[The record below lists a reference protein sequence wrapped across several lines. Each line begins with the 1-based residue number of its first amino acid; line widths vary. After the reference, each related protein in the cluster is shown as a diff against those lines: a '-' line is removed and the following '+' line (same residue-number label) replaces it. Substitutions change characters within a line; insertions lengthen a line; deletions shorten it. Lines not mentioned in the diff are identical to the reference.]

1 MKKCCSISVLA
12 LSAAMAC
19 ADTPGAIRAPITA
32 TQIAAAI
39 SAAGMAIT
47 AQQVTLLTDVTATT
61 ASPVLKVELIEPWG
75 DHRMKV
81 RLDCASSEQCVPF
94 FVAVRST
101 PEPAAQAGAAAL
113 NRPFAAAPTRI
124 DPKSIVMHAGAP
136 ATLLLEGA
144 RVHIR
149 LAVVCLEN
157 GAPGQT
163 IRVASRDHRQTY
175 MAKVVDEEVLRAS
188 L

>member
-1 MKKCCSISVLA
+1 
-12 LSAAMAC
+12 
-19 ADTPGAIRAPITA
+19 
-32 TQIAAAI
+32 
-39 SAAGMAIT
+39 
-47 AQQVTLLTDVTATT
+47 
-61 ASPVLKVELIEPWG
+61 
-75 DHRMKV
+75 
-81 RLDCASSEQCVPF
+81 
-94 FVAVRST
+94 
-101 PEPAAQAGAAAL
+101 
-113 NRPFAAAPTRI
+113 
-124 DPKSIVMHAGAP
+124 MHAGAP